1 MLHSGDIV
9 FRRAT
14 SADVPAMVRCRLND
28 AATGPADPRMA
39 AYLDGEHQP
48 QQALPPRAGYVA
60 LRGEQVV
67 AYIAGHRTNR
77 HGCQGE
83 LQYLYVAPGDR
94 RRGLGTG
101 LLRLLAE
108 WFREQG
114 VQKVCVGIA
123 NDSPTQRSRLSSITA
138 PRRSRSIGTL
148 GRRSELLEVTTSA
161 ARAWGLARDSSGR
174 VRFPNRSGR

>member
-1 MLHSGDIV
+1 MNRHQTGVIVHSSDIV

-14 SADVPAMVRCRLND
+14 SADVPAMVQCRL
-28 AATGPADPRMA
+28 TPDPRMA
-39 AYLDGEHQP
+39 AYLDGEHHP

-60 LRGEQVV
+60 LRGEQIV
-67 AYIAGHRTNR
+67 AYIAGHRTKR

-123 NDSPTQRSRLSSITA
+123 NDSPPEAKPFVEHHGATPLA
-138 PRRSRSIGTL
+138 KHWYAWEAIGA
-148 GRRSELLEVTTSA
+148 V
-161 ARAWGLARDSSGR
+161 AR
-174 VRFPNRSGR
+174 